1 MFKSKFPFAKV
12 SVAFVLGAVAGA
24 TTALLLAPMTGKKLQ
39 KKVVNLVEDQVDNV
53 EKMVK
58 KVVNA

>member
-1 MFKSKFPFAKV
+1 MFKKTFPYGKV
-12 SVAFVLGAVAGA
+12 AFSFVLGAIAGA
-24 TTALLLAPMTGKKLQ
+24 AAAALLTPLTGKKMRRELAD
-39 KKVVNLVEDQVDNV
+39 VVEEQVDNV